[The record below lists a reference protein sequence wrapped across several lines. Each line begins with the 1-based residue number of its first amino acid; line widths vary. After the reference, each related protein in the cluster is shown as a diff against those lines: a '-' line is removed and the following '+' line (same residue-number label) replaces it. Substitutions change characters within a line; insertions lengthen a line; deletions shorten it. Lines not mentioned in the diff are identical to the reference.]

1 MMDENI
7 REILV
12 EYVKEQH
19 LNKMKK
25 SEVRIHE
32 FCSLQVPKT
41 MTVYRGHDNSQSI
54 RPNMWYS
61 STTDINIAANEFAN
75 GKNGCVY
82 IIHLSDIPCIHI
94 NRLIGDKIGDKKDE
108 NEIIFLGGGKFYKNN
123 EFTEEGY
130 LELGD
135 ENKWNKL
142 VFECWYTFD
151 KRTNKSNVERILS
164 IIDPTEYEFISSI
177 DDIICKNILLSTK
190 DKKEIFDEIKKRK
203 MMQTISNYSFT

>member
-1 MMDENI
+1 MVDETI
-7 REILV
+7 KEIV
-12 EYVKEQH
+12 IEYVKEQH
-19 LNKMKK
+19 LSKIKK
-25 SEVRIHE
+25 SEVRIYD

-41 MTVYRGHDNSQSI
+41 MTVYRGHENRQPI

-61 STTDINIAANEFAN
+61 STTDINIATNEFAN

-82 IIHLSDIPCIHI
+82 IIHLTNIPCIHI
-94 NRLIGDKIGDKKDE
+94 NDWIGDKIGDKKDE

-130 LELGD
+130 IELG
-135 ENKWNKL
+135 EQNKWNKL

-151 KRTNKSNVERILS
+151 TKRIVERVLS

-177 DDIICKNILLSTK
+177 DDIICNNLPLSIK
-190 DKKEIFDEIKKRK
+190 DKKEIFNEIQKRK
-203 MMQTISNYSFT
+203 LIIN